1 MTKQWALGICVA
13 LLLLLGCVALM
24 ALCGLSVWPKARTPP
39 VDTLD
44 LMLDLSVFP
53 GEWDLCLGP
62 APLPKRERGERES
75 LSASFCPQD
84 FGGIGGT
91 YQEVYRYR
99 NALDA
104 AILFQLEFSGRG
116 FSKWYMTSP
125 WIVPAEW
132 SYESPAADRFK
143 FACGEVDVP
152 GRHWKCKAV
161 AQYDEYISVFVT
173 HLSPEDMTLQDV
185 EQILA
190 AIDERMA
197 LFLGKDMG

>member
-1 MTKQWALGICVA
+1 MTVNKNSALSCVGLLLACVA
-13 LLLLLGCVALM
+13 ATIVCA
-24 ALCGLSVWPKARTPP
+24 AISVWPKARTPP

-44 LMLDLSVFP
+44 LLLDLSVFP
-53 GEWDLCLGP
+53 NEWDLCLGP

-75 LSASFCPQD
+75 LCASFCPQD
-84 FGGIGGT
+84 FEGTGGT

-104 AILFQLEFSGRG
+104 AILFQLEFSGRA
-116 FSKWYMTSP
+116 FPKWHMTSP
-125 WIVPAEW
+125 WKVPEELA
-132 SYESPAADRFK
+132 YESSVADRFK
-143 FACGEVDVP
+143 LACGEVDVP

-185 EQILA
+185 ERILA

-197 LFLGKDMG
+197 LYLGKDTQ